1 MKLTDTQ
8 AENLVAVATIVVVG
22 AAAVTVGKL
31 CSAVSGRLMT
41 RKFDAAVDALAR
53 SKKN

>member
-1 MKLTDTQ
+1 MKLSDTQ
-8 AENLVAVATIVVVG
+8 AENLVAVATVVVVG
-22 AAAVTVGKL
+22 VSALAVGKL
-31 CSAVSGRLMT
+31 CNAVSARLMT